1 MKLPGGQFG
10 GLTALLI
17 ALALAAIAILLR
29 VPAPP
34 EALPTATPAQVVNQ
48 TQHLGVGA
56 ACSRTWQPIAERAEA
71 VRDPIVAEPTPVPTA
86 DAQAPAIRVQ
96 PLNWRYV
103 GLATV
108 RNLQGEIVP
117 AAFVRV
123 DGLQRVLTVGDRVPT
138 AGPHE
143 VEVIEITPDLVR
155 VKRGEEETEIP
166 LDDEMRLMEERG
178 FGA

>member
-10 GLTALLI
+10 GLAALLI
-17 ALALAAIAILLR
+17 ALAIGALALLLR

-34 EALPTATPAQVVNQ
+34 DQLPAVAPAQATTQ
-48 TQHLGVGA
+48 TEHLGIGA
-56 ACSRTWQPIAERAEA
+56 ACSRTWQPIADLADA
-71 VRDPIVAEPTPVPTA
+71 VREPIVNTPTPVPT
-86 DAQAPAIRVQ
+86 DGGEAPVRPLT

-108 RNLQGEIVP
+108 RDADGQIVP

-123 DGLQRVLTVGDRVPT
+123 DGIQRVLVVGDKVP
-138 AGPHE
+138 APGAHE
-143 VEVIEITPDLVR
+143 VEILEITPEHIKI
-155 VKRGEEETEIP
+155 KRGEAESEIP

-178 FGA
+178 FGV